1 MDFEC
6 TLKTLIKPYE
16 TENLIFNNVIN
27 NTIKKI
33 LGTLGAARSAT
44 RGIVSRQGAK
54 SYRIGVC

>member
-27 NTIKKI
+27 NYHYKKNSWNI
-33 LGTLGAARSAT
+33 RS
-44 RGIVSRQGAK
+44 G
-54 SYRIGVC
+54 